1 MVRGEQRRGEMPRIG
16 FSQER
21 KAREILTAS
30 GSTATARQP
39 QAGSQTWSGTIS
51 QEAIA
56 RAAYELYE
64 RRGRIDGFDQQDWF
78 EAERIVRQRGQR
90 AGNGR

>member
-1 MVRGEQRRGEMPRIG
+1 MPRIG

-30 GSTATARQP
+30 SGSIATARQP
-39 QAGSQTWSGTIS
+39 QTGSQPWSGAVS
-51 QEAIA
+51 QEEIA
-56 RAAYELYE
+56 RADYELYE
-64 RRGRIDGFDQQDWF
+64 RRGRTDGFDQQDWF